1 MDPGI
6 PPDPIG
12 SQGIPLDST
21 GFHGP
26 RLVQMVDGSFES
38 FWIHCACGPYGSYR
52 ISTACCC
59 LIGPRVSLDAGI
71 PPDPTSHRIPLD
83 PRGSRWIPLG
93 STGLAG
99 YTWSTDPPGSYWI
112 HCACGP
118 ADPIW
123 AHGPYRISTA
133 CCCLTGPRVSLDAGI
148 PPDPIGSH
156 QIPLGPIGFHALLS

>member
-71 PPDPTSHRIPLD
+71 PPDPIGSQRIPMDSPRFHRPCWVHMVDGSSWVLLD
-83 PRGSRWIPLG
+83 PLCLRARGSYMGPRTLQNFHGLLLSYWTQGVPGCRDPTGSHWIP
-93 STGLAG
+93 
-99 YTWSTDPPGSYWI
+99 TDP
-112 HCACGP
+112 
-118 ADPIW
+118 
-123 AHGPYRISTA
+123 
-133 CCCLTGPRVSLDAGI
+133 
-148 PPDPIGSH
+148 
-156 QIPLGPIGFHALLS
+156 QGFHVLLPW